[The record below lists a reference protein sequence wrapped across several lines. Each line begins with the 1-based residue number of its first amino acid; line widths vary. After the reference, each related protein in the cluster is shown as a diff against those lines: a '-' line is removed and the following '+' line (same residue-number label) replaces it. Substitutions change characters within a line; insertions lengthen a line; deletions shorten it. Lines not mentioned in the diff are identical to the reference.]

1 MKQEVIKDFLNLP
14 GIEGLALVDGRSRP
28 FFCGVDQGL
37 NFQQKQALAQG
48 IQQVIETTPVS
59 YQFFQFQFSG
69 RQVYVHKL
77 PKNLILLVLAS
88 NELAYQTYHQTL
100 NLLKVELHQDGGNA
114 IANFQ
119 LIAGQTA
126 ISSIRQQNSQP
137 SNPTHNPNPVLTP
150 QPRVSPPKPP
160 SVAVSSPPPNP
171 NSSPVPVA
179 AATPPTSN
187 GKVAPAPAPP
197 APAPPAQTPPPT
209 TATPATDVSIDE
221 FLTAINALLHVSTD
235 YLGKT
240 MVINY
245 WKSSRPPLEWLSNFD
260 INASGHFV
268 VADTAK
274 MEKNKPLNQE
284 QQQWLREWVKA
295 FIQRCARIIR
305 DFPKLLVHGELD
317 KHQKKLLFTQT

>member
-1 MKQEVIKDFLNLP
+1 MKQEVIKGFLNLP

-59 YQFFQFQFSG
+59 YQFFQFQFGG

-77 PKNLILLVLAS
+77 SKNLILLVLAS
-88 NELAYQTYHQTL
+88 NDLEHGAYHQSL
-100 NLLKVELHQDGGNA
+100 NLLKVELHRDGNKA

-119 LIAGQTA
+119 LLAGQTA
-126 ISSIRQQNSQP
+126 ISSIRQQTTRP
-137 SNPTHNPNPVLTP
+137 STPTNNPNPTLSSQPATRPPTTP
-150 QPRVSPPKPP
+150 APT
-160 SVAVSSPPPNP
+160 SSPPAP
-171 NSSPVPVA
+171 SR
-179 AATPPTSN
+179 N
-187 GKVAPAPAPP
+187 GKAAP
-197 APAPPAQTPPPT
+197 PPPT
-209 TATPATDVSIDE
+209 AAEVSIDD
-221 FLTAINALLHVSTD
+221 FLAAINALLHLSTD

-245 WKSSRPPLEWLSNFD
+245 WKSSRPPLEWLGNFD
-260 INASGHFV
+260 INASGKLV
-268 VADTAK
+268 IADTAQI
-274 MEKNKPLNQE
+274 ERTKPLSQE
-284 QQQWLREWVKA
+284 QQKWLREWVKT

-317 KHQKKLLFTQT
+317 NHQKKLLFTQT